1 MGGIEI
7 RKIIMKSGKKIVST
21 ENEVFKVQFIA
32 GQKQKHVRTNKKTQP
47 RQF

>member
-7 RKIIMKSGKKIVST
+7 RKIIMKSRKKIVST
-21 ENEVFKVQFIA
+21 EVFKVQFIA